1 MCTAD
6 ILSHGNITQEILQE
20 ALNVLS
26 QRPTVVHRREA
37 KDCWVNPY
45 NPALLHAWNGNM
57 DIQFILD
64 PYSCIMYII
73 SYITKA
79 EKELGELIKAA
90 QREARQNNEEAIQ
103 ELRKL
108 GNVYLTHRE
117 ISVMEAVYRVCGLK
131 LKHCSR
137 DVVWIPTDTENTRIT
152 LPMHVIKSNASRG
165 DDNIWMTSI
174 LDRYQARPLTNEF
187 ANMCLATFVSRYR
200 VIANSTHT
208 EEADIEEES
217 KTETGKKIR
226 LLHSMGTITRRTKKD
241 AVIRYPKFSQS
252 KDPEK
257 YYFNLLRLYCPH
269 RENRFLPSEYNSFQQ
284 YYETGKLGLTLV
296 CNIVNENMKQFQKL
310 TDQLDETWSLMKD
323 MPPLEEAWA
332 QVAPNSEQER
342 IENEEEKELLDDE
355 EFLSAVDIPEM
366 KSTPQT
372 NKNSYSQN
380 VYTEPNPNTI
390 TDEKLLQMYRLLNK
404 EQMELLNFIKEWCL
418 QVLHSNSHDNFHIF
432 LTGGA
437 GAGKSLLIH
446 CIYHMANKLFHK
458 IRETPDDVIILK
470 VAYTGKAALNIN
482 GQTIHSAF
490 ALKKNMKTQYQPLG
504 ENDLNTLRA
513 RLSNIQLLIIDEI
526 SMVSKTVL
534 SYISGRLNQI
544 KSLQQNSKPF
554 GGISVLCVGDFYQIP
569 PVFGKSLLCVDA
581 GALPQDLWTLFKV
594 HKLQKIMRQK
604 EDLLFAEALN
614 IIRTKGRDD
623 PMNQDV
629 ENLLRSRLETS
640 NCPSDAIHIFSTNE
654 QVRHHNLSK
663 LQQLGKPIISMTAVD
678 ILHSPSGKVFQRQ
691 TPFENLDTCLQ
702 SELKLAT
709 GARVMLTVNIDTSD
723 GLVNGTLGTVIDIVS
738 GSMPYGFPEYIVLQ
752 FDDEHIGNN
761 YRIRNTTQPCNDKC
775 VPFRILSQ
783 KVPYKTGYITRFQ
796 FPFTL
801 SWACTIHKVQGQ
813 TFKEVA
819 VSLKRVFKG
828 GMAYVAL
835 SRVTHL
841 KGLHLLDYDP
851 SVIYADSSVK
861 QSLDQMEVLSL
872 TDCVLQPNEREDNF
886 LLLHHNVQSLRK
898 HFPDV
903 KKMLEFYSP
912 NVFCATETW
921 LGEDSNQTCYDVD
934 GFNLESVNSVQDR
947 GAGAA
952 VYIKIDTSF
961 HIVKTDAK
969 DDYEMICIFFPKIST
984 MVATVY
990 RHCNASLASF
1000 LHVPQCLLDICK
1012 TNNIPKIVVLGDF
1025 NNSTG
1030 EISRSFLSLEF
1041 QQVIHSPT
1049 TIAGSTLDNIFICN
1063 IPSFKSG
1070 VLSSYFSFHL
1080 TIYISINIREVQ
1092 HVKAE
1097 KKKTSVKA
1105 NTKVQ
1110 PIVKRYKNLKN
1121 KKLITD
1127 KQQIPDKRKTIVG
1140 FEADS
1145 FTPHFPLPYTPFMTT
1160 LYQHLGL
1167 TARVVDMWCG
1177 NNNTLHL
1184 VQWLQTVGFN
1194 VVPTLG
1200 TQQYS
1205 VSCGYVAA
1213 NTAWIFHNTNNWLE
1227 VEIQPTLDKCIIHQY
1242 NSIIGIPGHEPTFLM
1257 DTQIIEILAHLHNAE
1272 SSSVPFT
1279 WIDGPMPI
1287 NFFILGLRRS
1297 LSGRK
1302 TRKDSNLRIAIVN
1315 TTPTDSSTVLSGDH
1329 WITVAYKLCSV

>member
-1 MCTAD
+1 MSGRSKRKKDKERKKKIRSENLAKNTGLSTQNYESQSTAAEQDKSSSFEAEKPDWLCHHLYQEVRPNKIFKALDFLKKTNPHFAD
-6 ILSHGNITQEILQE
+6 IEIKDDIFKSGEYLDDSENYSAVDSSGADKERESEPGNNDHNESNINAEC
-20 ALNVLS
+20 
-26 QRPTVVHRREA
+26 
-37 KDCWVNPY
+37 D
-45 NPALLHAWNGNM
+45 
-57 DIQFILD
+57 D
-64 PYSCIMYII
+64 P
-73 SYITKA
+73 
-79 EKELGELIKAA
+79 
-90 QREARQNNEEAIQ
+90 
-103 ELRKL
+103 
-108 GNVYLTHRE
+108 
-117 ISVMEAVYRVCGLK
+117 
-131 LKHCSR
+131 
-137 DVVWIPTDTENTRIT
+137 DTEEEESTEESHDFAPPLDTSLQPSDLTQYYADQNPNSIFCIAPAEGNTPT
-152 LPMHVIKSNASRG
+152 KVIHSEG
-165 DDNIWMTSI
+165 
-174 LDRYQARPLTNEF
+174 QAFPIYFPNGKKTYTDKRNTKIS
-187 ANMCLATFVSRYR
+187 MKR

-208 EEADIEEES
+208 EEADLEEES

-226 LLHSMGTITRRTKKD
+226 LLHNMGTITRRTKKD

-342 IENEEEKELLDDE
+342 MENEEEKELLNDE

-418 QVLHSNSHDNFHIF
+418 QD
-432 LTGGA
+432 
-437 GAGKSLLIH
+437 
-446 CIYHMANKLFHK
+446 
-458 IRETPDDVIILK
+458 
-470 VAYTGKAALNIN
+470 
-482 GQTIHSAF
+482 
-490 ALKKNMKTQYQPLG
+490 
-504 ENDLNTLRA
+504 
-513 RLSNIQLLIIDEI
+513 
-526 SMVSKTVL
+526 
-534 SYISGRLNQI
+534 
-544 KSLQQNSKPF
+544 
-554 GGISVLCVGDFYQIP
+554 
-569 PVFGKSLLCVDA
+569 
-581 GALPQDLWTLFKV
+581 
-594 HKLQKIMRQK
+594 
-604 EDLLFAEALN
+604 
-614 IIRTKGRDD
+614 RDD

-663 LQQLGKPIISMTAVD
+663 LHQLRKPIISMTAVD
-678 ILHSPSGKVFQRQ
+678 ILHSSSGKVFQRQ

-702 SELKLAT
+702 SELKLAM
-709 GARVMLTVNIDTSD
+709 GARVMLTVNIDTTD
-723 GLVNGTLGTVIDIVS
+723 GLVNGTLGTVIDIVN
-738 GSMPYGFPEYIVLQ
+738 GSMTYGFPEYIVLQ

-761 YRIRNTTQPCNDKC
+761 YRIRNTTQPCDDKC

-783 KVPYKTGYITRFQ
+783 KVQYKTGYITRFQ

-841 KGLHLLDYDP
+841 EGLHLLDYDP

-872 TDCVLQPNEREDNF
+872 TDSVLQPNERENNF

-952 VYIKIDTSF
+952 VYIKIGTTF

-1025 NNSTG
+1025 NNNTG
-1030 EISRSFLSLEF
+1030 EIGRSFLSLEF
-1041 QQVIHSPT
+1041 
-1049 TIAGSTLDNIFICN
+1049 
-1063 IPSFKSG
+1063 
-1070 VLSSYFSFHL
+1070 
-1080 TIYISINIREVQ
+1080 
-1092 HVKAE
+1092 
-1097 KKKTSVKA
+1097 
-1105 NTKVQ
+1105 
-1110 PIVKRYKNLKN
+1110 
-1121 KKLITD
+1121 
-1127 KQQIPDKRKTIVG
+1127 QQIPDKRKTIVG

-1145 FTPHFPLPYTPFMTT
+1145 FTPQFPLPYTPFMTT